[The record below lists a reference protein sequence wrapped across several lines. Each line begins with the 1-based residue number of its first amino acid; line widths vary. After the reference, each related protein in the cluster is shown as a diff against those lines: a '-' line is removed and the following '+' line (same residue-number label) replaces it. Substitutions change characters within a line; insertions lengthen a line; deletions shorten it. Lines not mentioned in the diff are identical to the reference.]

1 MRRAVPT
8 LVFVSESLRQFF
20 LSTGHLNRDRTA
32 VIADGIDASA
42 FAPRRDTSLR
52 RGLGIGEAEALGGGG
67 GNGRPRDC
75 YDGSLPAG
83 AALAPDPP
91 HPVGVR
97 GAAEG
102 GPPPGPL

>member
-1 MRRAVPT
+1 MRRAVTT

-52 RGLGIGEAEALGGGG
+52 RELGIGETEGLVGAVGNVRRGGACGGLWGGGAVR
-67 GNGRPRDC
+67 RPSPADLV
-75 YDGSLPAG
+75 DG
-83 AALAPDPP
+83 
-91 HPVGVR
+91 VGVR
-97 GAAEG
+97 R
-102 GPPPGPL
+102 